1 MILNGEDIWGLFY
14 EPEIQN
20 NDQDV
25 IQFVDQSYGHEV
37 VSWLFLSWIIKT
49 LKVLMCMFQFN
60 NRPLSIDTALVVN
73 RLTIVLWKLEAA
85 NMIPL
90 RV

>member
-1 MILNGEDIWGLFY
+1 
-14 EPEIQN
+14 
-20 NDQDV
+20 
-25 IQFVDQSYGHEV
+25 
-37 VSWLFLSWIIKT
+37 
-49 LKVLMCMFQFN
+49 MCMFQFN

>member
-14 EPEIQN
+14 EPKIQK

-37 VSWLFLSWIIKT
+37 VSWFIVLNNQD
-49 LKVLMCMFQFN
+49 LK
-60 NRPLSIDTALVVN
+60 D
-73 RLTIVLWKLEAA
+73 TIVH
-85 NMIPL
+85 
-90 RV
+90 VSV